1 VPAKILIVE
10 DDKIVAEFLGDLLQ
24 DEGYTPIFAHD
35 GLEAF
40 QVFQRQCPDLVVLDI
55 VMPRMDGWETC
66 RRIRDIS
73 NVPIIMLSGRTDEL
87 DKVRGLELGADDY
100 VSKPV
105 PPFEFVARIRA
116 ALRRGAHPLVVE
128 DIIRVD
134 DRLAIHRARGEAI
147 IDGQVVNLSAIEFK
161 LLICLL
167 DNAGRISTHQSL
179 LSQVWGWDC
188 IGQNGYVKVYIHQLR
203 KKIEP
208 DPRNPCYILTERGLG
223 YRFQALP
230 VS

>member
-1 VPAKILIVE
+1 
-10 DDKIVAEFLGDLLQ
+10 
-24 DEGYTPIFAHD
+24 
-35 GLEAF
+35 
-40 QVFQRQCPDLVVLDI
+40 
-55 VMPRMDGWETC
+55 MDGWETC

-73 NVPIIMLSGRTDEL
+73 NVPIIMLSGRTDER

-105 PPFEFVARIRA
+105 PPFEFVARVRA
-116 ALRRGAHPLVVE
+116 ALRRGAHPLLVE

-134 DRLAIHRARGEAI
+134 DRLAIHRARREAI
-147 IDGQVVNLSAIEFK
+147 VDGRVVRLSAIELK
-161 LLICLL
+161 LLTCLL

-208 DPRNPCYILTERGLG
+208 DPRNPRYILTERGLG
-223 YRFQALP
+223 YRFQAL
-230 VS
+230 SGS